1 MNVLIDRW
9 LNMQWASPWWLLAL
23 ILPTAWLGWSYW
35 TQARRA
41 SIPLPGSDSFTF
53 HGKSW
58 RILLINT
65 PLWLRWLALSLV
77 VVALARPREMKGE
90 DQVETESID
99 MMLALDI
106 SGSMNAM
113 DFQPNRFVA
122 AKQTGK
128 EFIDLRPND
137 RIGLVVFS
145 AQAFTQSPLTLDHQV
160 LKLLLDGV
168 QQGLIENGTAIG
180 LGLATAVLRL
190 KDSEAVSKV
199 VILLTDGVNNR
210 FEINPVDAMQLA
222 KQLGIRVYT
231 IGMGT
236 NGEAEVPK
244 TDFAGNT
251 IIVREPVEIDEALL
265 GEIATATGGKYYR
278 ATDLEALNQI
288 YQEIDQLETTKM
300 EVIKYVQY
308 REWYWPLAL
317 AAFCL
322 LLLEML
328 FRYAVLRVLPES
340 SFEPLSS
347 GATPIIRS

>member
-1 MNVLIDRW
+1 MNALIDRW
-9 LNMQWASPWWLLAL
+9 TDMQWAAPWWLPAL
-23 ILPTAWLGWSYW
+23 ILPTAWLGWNYW
-35 TQARRA
+35 TRARRA
-41 SIPLPGSDSFTF
+41 ALPLPGSDHFAYPV
-53 HGKSW
+53 KSW
-58 RILLINT
+58 RIFLMNT
-65 PLWLRWLALSLV
+65 PLWLRWLALCLL

-122 AKQTGK
+122 AKETGK
-128 EFIDLRPND
+128 QFIDLRPND

-210 FEINPVDAMQLA
+210 FEVNPLDAMQLA

-265 GEIATATGGKYYR
+265 TDIATTTGGKYYR
-278 ATDLEALNQI
+278 ATDLQALNQI

-308 REWYWPLAL
+308 REWYWPFAL
-317 AAFCL
+317 GAFFL
-322 LLLEML
+322 LMLELL
-328 FRYAVLRVLPES
+328 FRYALLRILPES
-340 SFEPLSS
+340 SFSAVS
-347 GATPIIRS
+347 RTQHIRA